1 MRDAHEIIK
10 CLSLGDAEIEYCE
23 HGKGEPL
30 LLVHAGGFA
39 DWFVPMAA
47 SQTLNDFRVI
57 RIRRAGYGTNTP
69 KRPLTL
75 QDHASHIWAL
85 AEHLDIKTLHL
96 VGHSSG
102 GLISLQVASD
112 HPELAGSLVLLEPAP
127 CGPLQVPA
135 FDEIGQR
142 FVGPA
147 MGAFAADN
155 LEGAFDTFMRGVC
168 GDGHRKVI
176 EQSLGMPAYEQAVRE
191 SRFFFRDEVPA
202 AMQWKFGAAEAA
214 RILQPVLIVEGGEGR
229 KHGLLSQQVTELAM
243 TLLPQAEL
251 AMIEGVNHLM
261 PLQDPDAVGR
271 IIAGFA
277 SRHPILSASAGQ
289 AVA

>member
-1 MRDAHEIIK
+1 MREVHEIIK
-10 CLSLGDAEIEYCE
+10 RLSFSDAEIEYCE
-23 HGKGEPL
+23 HGDGEPL

-47 SQTLNDFRVI
+47 SQMLNDFRVI
-57 RIRRAGYGTNTP
+57 RIRRAGYGTHAP

-75 QDHASHIWAL
+75 QDHARHIRAL
-85 AEHLDIKTLHL
+85 AKHLDIKTLHL

-112 HPELAGSLVLLEPAP
+112 HPELTGSLVLLEPAP

-142 FVGPA
+142 FLGPA

-176 EQSLGMPAYEQAVRE
+176 EQSLGTPAYEQAVRE

-202 AMQWKFGAAEAA
+202 AMQWKFEAAEAA
-214 RILQPVLIVEGGEGR
+214 RIRQPVLIVEGGEGR
-229 KHGLLSQQVTELAM
+229 KRGLLSQQVTERVM
-243 TLLPQAEL
+243 TLLPQAEF

-271 IIAGFA
+271 VIADFA
-277 SRHPILSASAGQ
+277 RRHPILRAGAGQ
-289 AVA
+289 FTA